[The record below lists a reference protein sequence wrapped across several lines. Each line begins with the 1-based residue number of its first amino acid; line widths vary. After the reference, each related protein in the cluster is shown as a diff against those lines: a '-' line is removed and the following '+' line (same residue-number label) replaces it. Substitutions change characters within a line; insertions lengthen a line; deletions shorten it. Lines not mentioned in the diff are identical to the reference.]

1 MTTDPNTNRKG
12 LHIIMDN
19 WTTFKFSAKMSD
31 TARAELEKK
40 LPVLLESIGISE
52 YNLDPIEIPTN
63 ESEV

>member
-1 MTTDPNTNRKG
+1 
-12 LHIIMDN
+12 MDN

-31 TARAELEKK
+31 IARAELEKK

-52 YNLDPIEIPTN
+52 YNLDPIEIPTD

>member
-1 MTTDPNTNRKG
+1 
-12 LHIIMDN
+12 MDN
-19 WTTFKFSAKMSD
+19 WTTFKFYAKMSD

-52 YNLDPIEIPTN
+52 YNLDPIEIPTD